1 MTEVSLPLSYAIRA
15 VQPDLPEPAEYLPWL
30 EQMHERG
37 YYTNFGPLH
46 DEMVQG
52 MLAEFGGKGEGCV
65 ACCNATAG
73 LSAALIAADV
83 TGCVLMPAFTF
94 PATMSAIRAA
104 GLEPIL
110 MDVSP
115 ETWLPSVDELAEALV
130 TTGARAVILVAPFGI
145 RHDFAAHIAA
155 CRALNVTTI
164 IDCAAGMGV
173 PRLNFC
179 DGPDVFEVFSLHAT
193 KPFGIGEG
201 GLVYCH
207 DSMTGAVR
215 SALNFALSSHAR
227 PEGPHW
233 GFNGK
238 LSEIQAAIAL
248 AQLRRYGDIITQ
260 RQVFAAAY
268 FVMLEQFPEIKTP
281 PRDSVAPWQ
290 IFPALLPSET
300 LADTAVDVAA
310 AQGVELRRYYRP
322 SLSQWT
328 GVKTATPCPV
338 SEDLAARMIAL
349 PVRSAATV
357 ANAQPVVGQIAAI
370 LRETLLS
377 ERAK

>member
-1 MTEVSLPLSYAIRA
+1 
-15 VQPDLPEPAEYLPWL
+15 
-30 EQMHERG
+30 MHERG

-52 MLAEFGGKGEGCV
+52 MLAEFGMQGENCV

-83 TGCVLMPAFTF
+83 AGRVLMPAFTF

-104 GLEPIL
+104 GLQPIL

-115 ETWLPSVDELAEALV
+115 ETWLPSVDELTKALV
-130 TTGARAVILVAPFGI
+130 ATGASAVILVAPFGI
-145 RHDFAAHIAA
+145 RHDFAAHIEA
-155 CRALNVTTI
+155 CRSLGVTTI

-173 PRLNFC
+173 PRLNPC

-201 GLVYCH
+201 GLIYCH
-207 DSMTGAVR
+207 ESMTAAVR
-215 SALNFALSSHAR
+215 SALNFALPSHAS
-227 PEGPHW
+227 PAGPHW

-238 LSEIQAAIAL
+238 LSEIHAAIGL
-248 AQLRRYGDIITQ
+248 AQLQRYRDIIAQ

-268 FVMLEQFPEIKTP
+268 FAMLEEFPEIVTP

-300 LADTAVDVAA
+300 MADAAVAIA
-310 AQGVELRRYYRP
+310 AQKGVELRRYYRP
-322 SLSQWT
+322 SLSQWR
-328 GVKTATPCPV
+328 GVEAATPCPV

-349 PVRSAATV
+349 PVRSAVTIAD
-357 ANAQPVVGQIAAI
+357 AQPIVGRISEI
-370 LRETLLS
+370 LRETLS
-377 ERAK
+377 QGRSK